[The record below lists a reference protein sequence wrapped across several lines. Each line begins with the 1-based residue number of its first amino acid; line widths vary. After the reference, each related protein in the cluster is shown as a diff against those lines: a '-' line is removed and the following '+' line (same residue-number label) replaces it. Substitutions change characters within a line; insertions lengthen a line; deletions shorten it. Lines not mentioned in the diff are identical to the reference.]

1 MTTWNF
7 EPQIFDDLD
16 FFTEEDI
23 KELETI
29 YNDFVEHAKQSDIDN
44 GIETENTF
52 NSNKL
57 YSRFK
62 NLALEYFES
71 HLNEFDKL
79 SSFQKYY
86 QDSVD
91 SPAYEGSKNAK
102 YLIYHELFDDAVTDN
117 TAWPKYMQDKNITI
131 PNEDYS

>member
-1 MTTWNF
+1 MKTWNF
-7 EPQIFDDLD
+7 ESRTFDDID

-29 YNDFVEHAKQSDIDN
+29 YNDFVEYAKQSDIDA
-44 GIETENTF
+44 GLETEETI

-71 HLNEFDKL
+71 HIDEFDKL
-79 SSFQKYY
+79 PSFQKYY
-86 QDSVD
+86 QDSVN

-102 YLIYHELFDDAVTDN
+102 YLIYHELFDDAVTLN
-117 TAWPKYMQDKNITI
+117 TAWAKYLNDKNINI